1 MRVIYVYLDL
11 ILSGVF
17 VFFKA
22 SFFGG
27 SDKLPVFLARQT
39 IPGLGIVVDPC
50 AALLIMIVTI
60 LLCFGIKEVLTF
72 QNLENENLSQDY

>member
-1 MRVIYVYLDL
+1 MCVLLFLGL
-11 ILSGVF
+11 ILYWCF
-17 VFFKA
+17 CFKA

-50 AALLIMIVTI
+50 AALLIIIVTI
-60 LLCFGIKEVLTF
+60 LLCFGIKEVL
-72 QNLENENLSQDY
+72 NLKRTLK

>member
-1 MRVIYVYLDL
+1 M
-11 ILSGVF
+11 
-17 VFFKA
+17 
-22 SFFGG
+22 
-27 SDKLPVFLARQT
+27 FLARQT

-72 QNLENENLSQDY
+72 QNFVMKFISGLLLDSLTVFLF